1 MTNSKLSF
9 NIGLV
14 FLTIGFVLGLRMET
28 AHTSY
33 EIAKFHRDFKR
44 YDSSVKFLNAQYQKE
59 IGSEKIVSQASGM
72 LAMKA
77 PKSDQVVM
85 ISNKGRA
92 FTR

>member
-1 MTNSKLSF
+1 MKSNKIAL
-9 NIGLV
+9 NIGLMFFTV
-14 FLTIGFVLGLRMET
+14 GLVLTVRMET

-33 EIAKFHRDFKR
+33 EIAKQHRDFKKF
-44 YDSSVKFLNAQYQKE
+44 DSSTKILSAHYQKE

-77 PKSDQVVM
+77 PRSEQVVM

>member
-1 MTNSKLSF
+1 MKESKLAL

-33 EIAKFHRDFKR
+33 EIAKFHRDFKKQ
-44 YDSSVKFLNAQYQKE
+44 DSSTKLLSAKYQAE
-59 IGSEKIVSQASGM
+59 IGSEKIVSQANGM

-77 PKSDQVVM
+77 PKSHQVVM
-85 ISNKGRA
+85 ISGKGRA